1 MGIFV
6 IDGFSKSVQ
15 RGYNR
20 VKIQFK
26 YANENTAKY
35 QQCFGLFLCEVEP
48 KHTAND
54 ERSNRKASSKSS
66 KPNFQCFMCNRNHF
80 AREC

>member
-1 MGIFV
+1 MGIFVIDV

-35 QQCFGLFLCEVEP
+35 Q
-48 KHTAND
+48 
-54 ERSNRKASSKSS
+54 
-66 KPNFQCFMCNRNHF
+66 
-80 AREC
+80 